1 MSANTQKYNSKT
13 DTIQGDRIMLFVEDT
28 SITDP
33 DTDAS
38 VTTLYPI
45 AFGTTCNC
53 DISADTIDASNK
65 MGGNWKN
72 TMVGQLGW
80 TMQSDS
86 LISKV
91 SGHMSYVTLRK
102 IMARRQPIMVVMGKI
117 ADSDAEFAQKAE
129 SGYTLSESDLQF
141 VKGYAVITGLNITA
155 GQGSEM
161 ATCNISLTGDGPIM
175 DADVAE

>member
-1 MSANTQKYNSKT
+1 
-13 DTIQGDRIMLFVEDT
+13 MLFVENP
-28 SITDP
+28 SETDP
-33 DTDAS
+33 DTGAAITS
-38 VTTLYPI
+38 LYPI
-45 AFGTTCNC
+45 AFGTTCTC
-53 DISADTIDASNK
+53 DITADTIDASNK

-102 IMARRQPIMVVMGKI
+102 IMARRLPIMVVMGKI
-117 ADSDAEFAQKAE
+117 ADTDEEFAQKAE
-129 SGYTLSESDLQF
+129 SGYVLSESDLQF
-141 VKGYAVITGLNITA
+141 VKGYAVITQLTMTA

-161 ATCNISLTGDGPIM
+161 ATCNISLAGDGPIL
-175 DADVAE
+175 DADVA